1 LKRWGDVVFE
11 NENSRPK
18 IRSFEKTPFLAL
30 KVKGDREAIKKFL
43 KYLTKDFQVFL
54 TSQVLPNESGFHVYA
69 LVCFKNE
76 MLDLDEV
83 FNEEDV
89 KDE

>member
-1 LKRWGDVVFE
+1 
-11 NENSRPK
+11 
-18 IRSFEKTPFLAL
+18 
-30 KVKGDREAIKKFL
+30 
-43 KYLTKDFQVFL
+43 VFL
-54 TSQVLPNESGFHVYA
+54 TSQVLPNESGFHIYA

-76 MLDLDEV
+76 MLDLDKV